1 MPSYTAGGK
10 VYGDEGEGGE
20 GQQPY
25 HRRLR
30 RQRCQG
36 GKGGRGGGVSH
47 NTSVLLSCCCI
58 ASSNMK
64 TMLPSP
70 CATKSYALLHA
81 PPTPSC
87 LSINASLFSCRKNHG
102 FFFFSVVLAQH
113 RKGKHWW
120 LNGLI
125 LIKPSCFWFLF
136 HLLSFYL
143 AISPMYNWKID
154 GRCGLTFHLIW
165 SW

>member
-1 MPSYTAGGK
+1 MVMK
-10 VYGDEGEGGE
+10 EGGG

-30 RQRCQG
+30 RQRWHG
-36 GKGGRGGGVSH
+36 AWGKEGVSH

-64 TMLPSP
+64 NMLPSLS
-70 CATKSYALLHA
+70 ANKSYALLHA

-125 LIKPSCFWFLF
+125 FIKPSCFWFLF

-143 AISPMYNWKID
+143 VSLPLAIFLSSFSSTCYLSI
-154 GRCGLTFHLIW
+154 
-165 SW
+165 